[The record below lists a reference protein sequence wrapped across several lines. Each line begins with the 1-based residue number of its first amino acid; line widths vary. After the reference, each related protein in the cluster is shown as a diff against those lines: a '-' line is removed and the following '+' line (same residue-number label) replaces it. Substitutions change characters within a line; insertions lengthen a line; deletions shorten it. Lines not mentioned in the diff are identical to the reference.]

1 MIKFHPTEQHLVN
14 YVTGDLTPA
23 MLMMVGAH
31 VDMCPVCQEHVR
43 DIETELANKVLF
55 ASTPQIETSS
65 ADLDMLEQIMAQP
78 PQAGSTTRTS
88 LPSYEISLEGQ
99 RFKLPPTLGRTQQH
113 IGDWQKMFGQLWRAP
128 IQVGGDDVLTLLYM
142 DKHTKVPE
150 HTHKGRE
157 ATLVLNG
164 VFNDE
169 TSDYRDGDFM
179 LLDDSVKHTPQTRD
193 HDCLIISALD
203 APLQFTS
210 GLSRLL
216 NPFSSL
222 FFK

>member
-31 VDMCPVCQEHVR
+31 VDLCPHCQQQVR
-43 DIETELANKVLF
+43 DIEADLAHEVLLAPPT
-55 ASTPQIETSS
+55 ASTPSDSDVT
-65 ADLDMLEQIMAQP
+65 MLEQIMAQP
-78 PQAGSTTRTS
+78 PMGGERPS
-88 LPSYEISLEGQ
+88 LIQPSYEIALEGQ
-99 RFKLPPTLGRTQQH
+99 RFKLPPTLGRSQHH
-113 IGDWQKMFGQLWRAP
+113 IGDWQKMFGPLWRAP
-128 IQVGGDDVLTLLYM
+128 VQVGGEDVLTLLYM
-142 DKHTKVPE
+142 DRYAKVPE

-169 TSDYRDGDFM
+169 DNEYRDGDFM
-179 LLDDSVKHTPQTRD
+179 LLDDSVKHTPQTQD